1 MRIFL
6 LILIAL
12 IVGSAA
18 GSMSSWF
25 LLKDP
30 QPLATAT
37 GNTAVPASNAVVAAP
52 VNDEAREAR
61 EAREAIERE
70 AEARARTEGKSG
82 VLAQQAQKTGSLQ
95 ASVEDAPPVTAPASN
110 EPSSVER
117 ATNRAAAGRP
127 PVSAT
132 NAAAPLEPG
141 KEGPNYV
148 LPIGIGLIAAIA
160 AFLVANRVVSQDI

>member
-1 MRIFL
+1 
-6 LILIAL
+6 
-12 IVGSAA
+12 
-18 GSMSSWF
+18 MSSWF

-52 VNDEAREAR
+52 VDDEAREAR
-61 EAREAIERE
+61 AAIERE
-70 AEARARTEGKSG
+70 AESRARTEGKSG
-82 VLAQQAQKTGSLQ
+82 VLEQQAQQTGSLR
-95 ASVEDAPPVTAPASN
+95 ASVEDAPPVTAPASV

-117 ATNRAAAGRP
+117 ATNRAAVGRP